1 MLYLA
6 FRGMTLFQ
14 IGLIESVFHVT
25 SLLMEVPTGIIAD
38 RFGRRTSRLL
48 GRIMAMIGTLL
59 MIASRSFW
67 GFVLAFVF
75 VALSYNLESG
85 AGDALIYDS
94 LVQVGKQDRYMRV
107 KGRQEVAYQAAMIVS
122 LVASGIVATFDYLLA
137 YYLALGIHALSFG
150 LSLSF
155 VEPEVGR
162 PNVAAKRSGF
172 FRHVADSFRALRE
185 HRVILVYILFIEGFS
200 LFCTTY
206 RFYFQNF
213 LKSRG
218 FVEWQIGIVLAGA
231 AVAGMIGAA
240 NAHRVEKLLGARRLV
255 SFSPFLALAAFALIA
270 FTRLE
275 IPAFILCLA
284 MDGILYVSFS
294 DYINR
299 LHPFRAPCDPP
310 VLPGNGI
317 QRDDDRLLPGRRC
330 GRGPDRVQEGVR
342 RDARGVDPS
351 PPHEPLAPPQED
363 AEGAAARRIMRPA
376 CPASP
381 CRRPAGL
388 PCPAGRMRRGA
399 GRPRGTPT
407 VRTRGFSKKYS
418 LATAKNSESLS
429 VA

>member
-1 MLYLA
+1 MKGMRIERNIPKNYLFIFLSNTSLSEAIWMLYLA

-94 LVQVGKQDRYMRV
+94 LVQVGRRDQFMRV

-137 YYLALGIHALSFG
+137 YELALGVHALSFG

-155 VEPEVGR
+155 MEPEVGR
-162 PNVAAKRSGF
+162 PNVAAIRSCF
-172 FRHVADSFRALRE
+172 VRHIAESLRAPRE
-185 HRVILVYILFIEGFS
+185 HRAILVYILFIEGFS

-240 NAHRVEKLLGARRLV
+240 NAHRVEKLLGARRLI
-255 SFSPFLALAAFALIA
+255 SFSPFLALAAFTLIA

-275 IPAFILCLA
+275 IPAFVLCLA
-284 MDGILYVSFS
+284 LDGILYVSFS

-299 LHPFRAPCDPP
+299 LIPSARRAT
-310 VLPGNGI
+310 
-317 QRDDDRLLPGRRC
+317 LLSFQAMAFSVMMIVFFPA
-330 GRGPDRVQEGVR
+330 V
-342 RDARGVDPS
+342 
-351 PPHEPLAPPQED
+351 
-363 AEGAAARRIMRPA
+363 GAAAARIGFKRAFAAMLAVSIPLLLTSRWLLLRRMPKEPPRA
-376 CPASP
+376 AS
-381 CRRPAGL
+381 
-388 PCPAGRMRRGA
+388 
-399 GRPRGTPT
+399 
-407 VRTRGFSKKYS
+407 
-418 LATAKNSESLS
+418 
-429 VA
+429 